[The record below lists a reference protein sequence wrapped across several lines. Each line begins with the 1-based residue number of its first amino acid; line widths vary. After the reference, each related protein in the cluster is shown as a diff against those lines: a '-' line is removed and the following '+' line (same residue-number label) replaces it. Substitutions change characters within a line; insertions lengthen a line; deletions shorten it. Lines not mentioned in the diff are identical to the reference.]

1 MGKKKERPE
10 AEGYNYMDTYGDLVT
25 LLLTFFVLLYAFSS
39 TDEAKWQMLV
49 EAFTGSP
56 PSSAVAIELS
66 PINIGAETFTENTS
80 GTSSESS
87 QGDGLTNG
95 SSQITSQE
103 QINED
108 FDELYEKIQ
117 GYIQNNDLGYALVV
131 EKLEDMIIIRVLDGV
146 LFESGSA
153 DIIQGEN
160 MVLEDIGRMF
170 SSSQSIIKQID
181 VEGHT
186 DNVPIKNARYEDN
199 WDLSAKRATNVVRY
213 IHERYPIP
221 WEKFGTAGY
230 AEYKPIAE
238 NNTPEGR
245 QQNRRVNFILER
257 AVISDLKN

>member
-1 MGKKKERPE
+1 M
-10 AEGYNYMDTYGDLVT
+10 
-25 LLLTFFVLLYAFSS
+25 
-39 TDEAKWQMLV
+39 
-49 EAFTGSP
+49 
-56 PSSAVAIELS
+56 
-66 PINIGAETFTENTS
+66 
-80 GTSSESS
+80 
-87 QGDGLTNG
+87 
-95 SSQITSQE
+95 
-103 QINED
+103 
-108 FDELYEKIQ
+108 
-117 GYIQNNDLGYALVV
+117 V